1 MRIYLDMCCYNRLFD
16 EDSAEKFSVEA
27 KKIIQIQREIV
38 QKNLELVTS
47 FMLHYENYQKKNKNH
62 LERIDFFIKTQ
73 RKIYVGVDSIET
85 LKIFADN
92 FISQGIK
99 IKDAYHLAS
108 AIFTECDYFIT
119 FDKKLLKFSTDKIKI
134 LNPVDFMEVY
144 ENGICDGR

>member
-1 MRIYLDMCCYNRLFD
+1 MCCYNRLFD
-16 EDSAEKFSVEA
+16 EDSAEKFSVEP

-62 LERIDFFIKTQ
+62 LERIDFFIKMN
-73 RKIYVGVDSIET
+73 RNIYVGVDSIEI
-85 LKIFADN
+85 LKIFADEI
-92 FISQGIK
+92 ISQGIK

-108 AIFTECDYFIT
+108 AIFSKCDYFIT

-134 LNPVDFMEVY
+134 LNPVEFMEVY
-144 ENGICDGR
+144 ENGNCDGR